1 MKIGIVI
8 LIVVAFYWL
17 LKNLKRT
24 TNQDSSKASPL
35 PAPSSK
41 TISAPLSL
49 ATSRKG
55 LAVHTNAIDR
65 TMNNNDI
72 DDFATFII
80 NPNSAKTQKSSTNL
94 SKGRWMSEY
103 ESININGRTIKRGF
117 YYLGGQLEALVG
129 YGTEPSLVDDS
140 LSAASPRIINDT
152 SDIHCDGTLGYWPSY
167 EKLSSFCRGTYL
179 DWLASD
185 RNNPET
191 PIGYVFIYFGGFER
205 RIIENINN
213 EVVSDNEFIAIYTE
227 VARLHELYGKQD
239 SFGNYAANFL
249 EFMTLIR
256 SPLFEDKI
264 LTGHLPKP
272 PASNPDLRLK
282 MALAKAVVL
291 AKPITAD
298 LAWGWLAYSE
308 QYSFKTPAIRCKS
321 EFKQLFDLLYEQ
333 KYPNG
338 LPVKSTATRLKINYR
353 AASQSI
359 IHVDMTLDDLPDITH
374 QSLQVTKLIEIA
386 ETCNDLLD
394 SYSRYLGREGASP
407 DDIAAIMLLP
417 KMLIEQQDIP
427 ILQEFSVWAQQT
439 IEEAEGLTTVKELWR
454 YLEEPWLEDNSSK
467 ALSKKQNELIINLVE
482 LAGFGIAP
490 DWRYHQ
496 SKLTFDG
503 YVVLF
508 EGGHGDD
515 FVPNPSF
522 YQISLALRLG
532 AMVATIDGYVY
543 KTEVDTLLGLIESD
557 TQLNNTEKA
566 SLTAYLLWR
575 LNTPANMAGLKKK
588 LVTLD
593 DNHIQFISRFIISVA
608 LANGNVEPSQIKQIE
623 KLYQAL
629 GLDKT
634 LVTSDIHHLTTTKRV
649 ATGSNEATKSSNSSS
664 SHANDKGIKTN
675 AFSFDE
681 DVLAL
686 YESETG
692 DAKAMLASIF
702 ASDDSD
708 YDEEESIE
716 NEISQKDA
724 ALQDSVAN
732 NQQTTINRTDGSDLE
747 SNDLKGNTEPSL
759 TAVLVGLDNAHS
771 QLYQQLIAKESWER
785 DEVIALCQPLNL
797 MINGAIETINDW
809 AYDTI
814 DAPVLEDEGKVTID
828 FESVEEINQAL

>member
-8 LIVVAFYWL
+8 LIVIAFYWL

-24 TNQDSSKASPL
+24 TNQHYSKASPL
-35 PAPSSK
+35 PPPPSK
-41 TISAPLSL
+41 TISAPLSF
-49 ATSRKG
+49 ASNRKG
-55 LAVHTNAIDR
+55 LAFHTNAIDR
-65 TMNNNDI
+65 TMNSNDI

-80 NPNSAKTQKSSTNL
+80 SPNSVKTSKKSTNL
-94 SKGRWMSEY
+94 SIGRWMSEY

-140 LSAASPRIINDT
+140 LSAASPRIINET
-152 SDIHCDGTLGYWPSY
+152 SDIHCDGKLGYWPSY

-179 DWLASD
+179 DWLASS
-185 RNNPET
+185 RNNPDT

-205 RIIENINN
+205 RIIENVNN
-213 EVVSDNEFIAIYTE
+213 EVVSDNEFIAIYSE

-256 SPLFEDKI
+256 SPLFEDKA

-272 PASNPDLRLK
+272 PTSKPDLRLK
-282 MALAKAVVL
+282 MALAKAAVL

-321 EFKQLFDLLYEQ
+321 EFKQLFDLLYVQ
-333 KYPNG
+333 NYPNG
-338 LPVKSTATRLKINYR
+338 LPVKSTAKRLKIDYR

-359 IHVDMTLDDLPDITH
+359 IHVEMILDDLPDITQ
-374 QSLQVTKLIEIA
+374 QSLQIAKLIEIA
-386 ETCNDLLD
+386 ETCNDMLD
-394 SYSRYLGREGASP
+394 GYSRYLGREGARP

-417 KMLIEQQDIP
+417 KVLIEQQDIP
-427 ILQEFSVWAQQT
+427 ILQEFSVWAQQ
-439 IEEAEGLTTVKELWR
+439 IIDEAEGLTTVKELWR
-454 YLEEPWLEDNSSK
+454 YLEEPWTDANSSK

-482 LAGFGIAP
+482 LAGLGIAP

-496 SKLTFDG
+496 SKLTFDS

-508 EGGHGDD
+508 KGGHGDD
-515 FVPNPSF
+515 FLPNPSF

-557 TQLNNTEKA
+557 TELSNTEKA

-588 LVTLD
+588 LGALD
-593 DNHIQFISRFIISVA
+593 DHHIQFISRFIISVA
-608 LANGNVEPSQIKQIE
+608 MANGKVEPSQIKQIE

-634 LVTSDIHHLTTTKRV
+634 LVASDIHHLTTTKRIS
-649 ATGSNEATKSSNSSS
+649 TGSSEATKTINSNSHS
-664 SHANDKGIKTN
+664 NDKRIKTN
-675 AFSFDE
+675 TFSFDE

-702 ASDDSD
+702 ASDDN
-708 YDEEESIE
+708 DEAEERVE
-716 NEISQKDA
+716 NDLNQKD
-724 ALQDSVAN
+724 VAVQELVTN
-732 NQQTTINRTDGSDLE
+732 NQQITVNSTESSDLE
-747 SNDLKGNTEPSL
+747 SNDIEGNAQSSL
-759 TAVLVGLDNAHS
+759 TTALVGLDNAHS
-771 QLYQQLIAKESWER
+771 QLYQQLVTKERWER
-785 DEVIALCQPLNL
+785 DEVIALCEPLNL

-809 AYDTI
+809 AYDII
-814 DAPVLEDEGKVTID
+814 DAPLLEDDDEVTID
-828 FESVEEINQAL
+828 FESVEEIKQAL